1 VIRPATTDDLPVL
14 LRLWDTFHREVPE
27 PDYVDVDAENEH
39 REIEAIVEAEGALL
53 AEVDGEPVGFA
64 LFELRYP
71 RAGFLTDL
79 WVDRGARGR
88 GTASAL
94 VRAAAARLRERG
106 ATHLQLEVMASNA
119 DARAVYERWGFRTEE
134 LKLVADLD
142 ALERRLGERERGRS
156 FGSIHVQTD
165 DRAAVEA
172 AVAKY
177 LPRFGRSA
185 GTDVAEP
192 RNGWTAVYDE
202 LADRD
207 PGVLR
212 KLARELSYA
221 TGAVTLVIGVEQGD
235 VVRYALF
242 DRGGVV
248 DEYLSVPEYYGP
260 LPPGDVV
267 ALGANPT
274 VVARLT
280 GADPARIRAVA
291 LTGATP
297 DELPP
302 AEELV
307 RELAQAMGIEGA
319 ARGFEQQVGA
329 G

>member
-1 VIRPATTDDLPVL
+1 VIRPATIEDLST
-14 LRLWDTFHREVPE
+14 LRGLWEDFHREVPE
-27 PDYVDVDAENEH
+27 PEYVDLDVEEEVG
-39 REIEAIVEAEGALL
+39 EIEEIVRAGGALL
-53 AEVDGEPVGFA
+53 ALADGEPAGFA
-64 LFELRYP
+64 LSELRYP
-71 RAGFLTDL
+71 RVGFLTDL
-79 WVDRGARGR
+79 YVREDARGR
-88 GTASAL
+88 GLAAAL
-94 VRAAAARLRERG
+94 VRETVARLKTQG
-106 ATHLQLEVMASNA
+106 ATHLQLEVLASNTG
-119 DARAVYERWGFRTEE
+119 ARALYDRWGFRTED
-134 LKLVADLD
+134 LKLVAELD

-172 AVAKY
+172 AVAKF
-177 LPRFGRSA
+177 LPRLGRSE
-185 GTDVAEP
+185 GTEVAEP

-202 LADRD
+202 LSDRD
-207 PGVLR
+207 PSVLR

-221 TGAVTLVIGVEQGD
+221 TAAVTLAFGVEHGE

-280 GADPARIRAVA
+280 GADPARVRAVA
-291 LTGATP
+291 LTAAAP

-302 AEELV
+302 PDEVL
-307 RELAQAMGIEGA
+307 RELAVAMGIEGA
-319 ARGFEQQVGA
+319 GRGFGRDDWAE
-329 G
+329 